1 LIERQ
6 HGELCYLQFNHYRQ
20 FPELIH
26 GIFTRAGGYSAAPYR
41 GLNTSTSLK
50 IAGADSVDNVARNR
64 QLVLQALAIENY
76 PCVTLWQ
83 IHSADVAIFDARDEW
98 RTDWAYHS
106 YYERTWTPTSIH
118 KGDALITTQR
128 GIAIAFSFADCAPI
142 LLYDPVKQA
151 IGIAHGGWRGTARGI
166 AAATI
171 AAMQEHF
178 GCQPDHIY
186 AGIGPAIGPC
196 CYEVSEAVRQ
206 LFTGQLQFDERP
218 VLERYR
224 AIVRDSAQFSTLQL
238 AERTSLRLDLR
249 ETNRRQLLMMGLT
262 ADHIEVAGI
271 CTCCQRE
278 RFFSHRGEHGK
289 TGRFPAVIA
298 LHS

>member
-6 HGELCYLQFNHYRQ
+6 HDELCYLQFNHYQ
-20 FPELIH
+20 PLPELQH
-26 GIFTRAGGYSAAPYR
+26 GIFTRAGGYSAAPYQ

-50 IAGADSVDNVARNR
+50 IVGADSVDNVVRNR
-64 QLVLQALAIENY
+64 QLVLQALAIEDY

-106 YYERTWTPTSIH
+106 YYERPWTPTSIR
-118 KGDALITTQR
+118 KGDALITMQR
-128 GIAIAFSFADCAPI
+128 GLAIAFSFADCVPI

-166 AAATI
+166 AATTI

-178 GCQPDHIY
+178 GCRPGDIH
-186 AGIGPAIGPC
+186 AGIGPSIGPC
-196 CYEVSEAVRQ
+196 CYEVGEAVRE
-206 LFTGQLQFDERP
+206 LFTGRLQFDERP
-218 VLERYR
+218 VAQRYR
-224 AIVRDSAQFSTLQL
+224 AIVRDSAQFSKVQL
-238 AERTSLRLDLR
+238 PGREGLRLDLW
-249 ETNRRQLLMMGLT
+249 ETNRRQLLMMGL
-262 ADHIEVAGI
+262 AANHIEMAGI

-289 TGRFPAVIA
+289 TGRFPVVIA
-298 LHS
+298 LHA

>member
-6 HGELCYLQFNHYRQ
+6 HGELCYLQFKHYQQ

-26 GIFTRAGGYSAAPYR
+26 GIFTRAGGYSEAPYR

-50 IAGADSVDNVARNR
+50 IAGADSVDNVVRNR
-64 QLVLQALAIENY
+64 QLVLQTLAIEDY
-76 PCVTLWQ
+76 PCITLWQ
-83 IHSADVAIFDARDEW
+83 IHSAGVAIFDPRDEW

-106 YYERTWTPTSIH
+106 YYERTWTPASIR
-118 KGDALITTQR
+118 KGDALVTRQP
-128 GIAIAFSFADCAPI
+128 GIAIAFSFADCSPI
-142 LLYDPVKQA
+142 LLYDPTMQA

-166 AAATI
+166 TAATV

-186 AGIGPAIGPC
+186 AGIGPTIGPC
-196 CYEVSEAVRQ
+196 CYEVGETVRQ
-206 LFTGQLQFDERP
+206 LFLGELQFDEMP
-218 VLERYR
+218 VQEHYR

-238 AERTSLRLDLR
+238 PDQSSLHLDLC
-249 ETNRRQLLMMGLT
+249 ETNRRQLLMMGLPD
-262 ADHIEVAGI
+262 DHIEVAGI
-271 CTCCQRE
+271 CTCCQSE
-278 RFFSHRGEHGK
+278 RFFSHRGEHGR

-298 LHS
+298 LHA